1 VRMKVGAAA
10 LLRGTS
16 ARGSHLGCGQIEIEH
31 PKFGVLFLDVQ
42 WVAVMLR
49 PRKPGLSMCVAAAM
63 QRNIQNA
70 TTALGMSHRVHP
82 QPLLPVQ
89 SFQFVSTCLPSSAEM
104 ALKWLCHRHRDNGVR
119 RCRCPPSLWRR

>member
-10 LLRGTS
+10 LLRATS
-16 ARGSHLGCGQIEIEH
+16 ARGSHLGCGQIEIDH
-31 PKFGVLFLDVQ
+31 PKFGVLFLDFQ

-49 PRKPGLSMCVAAAM
+49 LRKPGLSMCVAAAE
-63 QRNIQNA
+63 QRNIQRA

-89 SFQFVSTCLPSSAEM
+89 FFQFVSTCLPSSAEM
-104 ALKWLCHRHRDNGVR
+104 ALQRLCHCHRDSGVR
-119 RCRCPPSLWRR
+119 RCPCLPSLLRP